1 MAEPRAPAGNLR
13 GDSLPLRAAVVYDRP
28 GVIMKRHAARR
39 WMVLLSLAASVG
51 AGPAAAQTPVSM
63 EFPDAGTRWITRIQD
78 QSGGS
83 RLVTYTALE
92 PGPWQGQHV
101 FRVDDAIGVQYFER
115 AGRNWIATARRGK
128 ELSAASPHSGVFA
141 WPLRVGN
148 TWTSVY
154 EFRDNLRGFRF
165 PRITTRWRV
174 AAEEEV
180 TVPAGAYKALRL
192 EGDNNTNSWSTWYA
206 PSLRLVVKEIH
217 ERKPGHPAGPGRTV
231 TEVVR
236 HAGPGGPPWYGFG
249 LEANTAA
256 VRRGEGRRA
265 VEFWEGAAKDFEA
278 RGMPLEAAAALV
290 EVARASRPIGTLQVG
305 IRAGLRAI
313 DLLKAAPRNDVTL
326 NDLGNAYL
334 FTGLLY
340 RSAGSLA
347 DAERF
352 VQEAAPLPAAFSSPQ
367 RRLYWSGVVGR
378 SLAELAYAR
387 RDYARAAEQG
397 GLAVGQLDQFLV
409 NQPSS
414 TFDQGRRNAQRN
426 LAIALAIM
434 GDAERHRGNAAAA
447 AQAHNRRMQV
457 ARDLGAAELEL
468 GARNSLGYLALG
480 QGDLPEALRQLE
492 QAKKIAIST
501 DNPTFVMWASNG
513 IGRAQFGAGRY
524 AEALEAFNEAV
535 GLAESL
541 RGSLQ
546 DAALRTGFL
555 EDKQEMYHGG
565 VLSALALRKPEEA
578 FALAERARSRA
589 FLDLLGAQTVLSK
602 GRTRALVAEEGRL
615 RARLAATRSAA
626 DEASEDDPEEA
637 RAAAGAAE
645 RDYREFL
652 DRVRKENAEQASLMS
667 VEPVNVADLQT
678 LLPEATAVV
687 EYLVS
692 RRRTVA
698 WVITRTSIR
707 AVALPVGRDE
717 LAAEVRAFRKSVE
730 GQGPLADVQKQAE
743 ALHERLFAPARAHVK
758 TGRVV
763 IVPHDVLHYLPWGAL
778 RSKQGRW
785 LVEDYTLSTLPSAS
799 VLRFLEAKRAAGAGG
814 GVVAVG
820 NPDLGAAL
828 NLRFAEREARAVADH
843 YAGATLLVRRDATEE
858 RAKALAG
865 GARLLHFAT
874 HGELDERDPLASG
887 LLLVP
892 GGPEDGRL
900 EVREIF
906 GLDLQAQ
913 LVVLSACETGL
924 GQLSTGDE
932 LIGLQRAFLYA
943 GTPAVITTL
952 WKVDDRASF
961 ALMREFYT
969 GLARAD
975 GALALQGAQRA
986 AMKEFP
992 HPFAWAAFG
1001 LTGVG
1006 R

>member
-1 MAEPRAPAGNLR
+1 M
-13 GDSLPLRAAVVYDRP
+13 
-28 GVIMKRHAARR
+28 
-39 WMVLLSLAASVG
+39 
-51 AGPAAAQTPVSM
+51 
-63 EFPDAGTRWITRIQD
+63 
-78 QSGGS
+78 
-83 RLVTYTALE
+83 
-92 PGPWQGQHV
+92 
-101 FRVDDAIGVQYFER
+101 
-115 AGRNWIATARRGK
+115 
-128 ELSAASPHSGVFA
+128 
-141 WPLRVGN
+141 
-148 TWTSVY
+148 
-154 EFRDNLRGFRF
+154 
-165 PRITTRWRV
+165 
-174 AAEEEV
+174 
-180 TVPAGAYKALRL
+180 
-192 EGDNNTNSWSTWYA
+192 
-206 PSLRLVVKEIH
+206 
-217 ERKPGHPAGPGRTV
+217 
-231 TEVVR
+231 
-236 HAGPGGPPWYGFG
+236 
-249 LEANTAA
+249 
-256 VRRGEGRRA
+256 
-265 VEFWEGAAKDFEA
+265 
-278 RGMPLEAAAALV
+278 
-290 EVARASRPIGTLQVG
+290 
-305 IRAGLRAI
+305 
-313 DLLKAAPRNDVTL
+313 
-326 NDLGNAYL
+326 
-334 FTGLLY
+334 
-340 RSAGSLA
+340 
-347 DAERF
+347 
-352 VQEAAPLPAAFSSPQ
+352 
-367 RRLYWSGVVGR
+367 
-378 SLAELAYAR
+378 
-387 RDYARAAEQG
+387 
-397 GLAVGQLDQFLV
+397 
-409 NQPSS
+409 
-414 TFDQGRRNAQRN
+414 
-426 LAIALAIM
+426 
-434 GDAERHRGNAAAA
+434 
-447 AQAHNRRMQV
+447 
-457 ARDLGAAELEL
+457 
-468 GARNSLGYLALG
+468 
-480 QGDLPEALRQLE
+480 
-492 QAKKIAIST
+492 
-501 DNPTFVMWASNG
+501 
-513 IGRAQFGAGRY
+513 
-524 AEALEAFNEAV
+524 
-535 GLAESL
+535 
-541 RGSLQ
+541 
-546 DAALRTGFL
+546 
-555 EDKQEMYHGG
+555 
-565 VLSALALRKPEEA
+565 
-578 FALAERARSRA
+578 
-589 FLDLLGAQTVLSK
+589 LSK

-626 DEASEDDPEEA
+626 DEAGEDDPEEA

-678 LLPEATAVV
+678 LLPEGTTLV

-717 LAAEVRAFRKSVE
+717 LATEVRAFRKSVE

-778 RSKQGRW
+778 RSKQGHW

-799 VLRFLEAKRAAGAGG
+799 VLKFLEAKRAAGGSG

-986 AMKEFP
+986 AVKEFP